1 MRRWNLIGS
10 LLVLSFALLTTAANA
25 QVSVLA
31 IGALEGSSAGSY
43 ADLSGLTYTLENDVP
58 ANLLGG
64 LGSGIAWASGNTIV
78 ALPDR
83 GPNAVSFNPLVDD
96 TVSYVNRFH
105 TISLNLQPNTGG
117 GLPFVLTPTLQKT
130 TLLFSPLPLV
140 YGSGDG
146 LNIGSGVPPI
156 NTRLKNYFTG
166 RSDNFDPSQNSGDA
180 ADARF
185 DTEGIRVSNDLKRI
199 YISDEYGPYIYRF
212 NRSSGLRN
220 QVITLPDKFAVTAL
234 FPVGSDEIASN
245 IEGRVAN
252 KGMEGLAITPDGKT
266 LVGIMQ
272 SPLIQDGG
280 TNGSTTRIVVIDI
293 ETGTVLHEYAYKCD
307 NIGTAANA

>member
-10 LLVLSFALLTTAANA
+10 LLVLSFGLLTTAANA

-130 TLLFSPLPLV
+130 TLLFSPLPL
-140 YGSGDG
+140 
-146 LNIGSGVPPI
+146 
-156 NTRLKNYFTG
+156 
-166 RSDNFDPSQNSGDA
+166 
-180 ADARF
+180 
-185 DTEGIRVSNDLKRI
+185 
-199 YISDEYGPYIYRF
+199 
-212 NRSSGLRN
+212 
-220 QVITLPDKFAVTAL
+220 
-234 FPVGSDEIASN
+234 
-245 IEGRVAN
+245 
-252 KGMEGLAITPDGKT
+252 
-266 LVGIMQ
+266 
-272 SPLIQDGG
+272 
-280 TNGSTTRIVVIDI
+280 
-293 ETGTVLHEYAYKCD
+293 
-307 NIGTAANA
+307 